1 MKESVDRR
9 HLMTKD
15 GGEFHKSTHLYRNAR
30 SLQFNEFVFSS
41 KQKEEKWGRGVK
53 VRASTGLWLV

>member
-1 MKESVDRR
+1 
-9 HLMTKD
+9 MTKD